1 MSLSRGD
8 DAGGSASIVR
18 LLVVSGDIGGAREEL
33 EDVIVRDLKPFRA
46 AVCFCHGSLE
56 M

>member
-33 EDVIVRDLKPFRA
+33 EDVIVRNLTLPSSCLFL
-46 AVCFCHGSLE
+46 SWE
-56 M
+56 S